1 MLNATERAIEMT
13 LRTSRSFILALSLS
27 AALSATAA
35 WAQSGGGVSVHTKT
49 VPSTRPA
56 PASAGQQPA
65 QATQPADATS
75 PAQKQ
80 GQPANLEQAPV
91 DQPAQ
96 DATPAPSAPQPQQA
110 GNPQQQNAAPN
121 IPPNPLGAGGGWS
134 SELSNAPVN
143 DGRFTGTPEQ
153 NATIQKI
160 NDYFNNMKNLE
171 GIFLQTEPDGKQK
184 KGKFHLERP
193 GKVRF
198 DYSLPS
204 RQKIISDGQYL
215 AIENHDLKTTDRYA
229 LESTPFRMLLTEK
242 VDLLN
247 DARVISLDPT
257 PDAMIVTLEDKKSDM
272 GGQIRLFFTWPEIQL
287 KEWLIT
293 DAQGLTTR
301 IELGDLELNKPA
313 DPKLFTFSKEL
324 GLPSFRGSPN

>member
-1 MLNATERAIEMT
+1 MLNATERAVEMT
-13 LRTSRSFILALSLS
+13 FNTSRSIILALSLS
-27 AALSATAA
+27 AVLSAPAA

-56 PASAGQQPA
+56 AAQAGQQPA
-65 QATQPADATS
+65 QATQPAQQ

-80 GQPANLEQAPV
+80 AQPANSVQATTPQPV
-91 DQPAQ
+91 QA
-96 DATPAPSAPQPQQA
+96 ATPAPSTPQPQPA
-110 GNPQQQNAAPN
+110 GNPQQQNAAPD

-134 SELSNAPVN
+134 PELSNAPVN
-143 DGRFTGTPEQ
+143 DGKFTGTPEQ
-153 NATIQKI
+153 IANVEKI
-160 NDYFNNMKNLE
+160 DNYFNTMKNLE

-184 KGKFHLERP
+184 KGKFYLERP

-204 RQKIISDGQYL
+204 KQKIISDGQYL

-257 PDAMIVTLEDKKSDM
+257 PDAMIITLEDKKSDM

-324 GLPSFRGSPN
+324 GLPSFKGSPN

>member
-1 MLNATERAIEMT
+1 MLNATERATEMT
-13 LRTSRSFILALSLS
+13 FKTSRSIILALSLS
-27 AALSATAA
+27 ASLSVPAV
-35 WAQSGGGVSVHTKT
+35 WAQTGGGVSVHTKT

-56 PASAGQQPA
+56 QAAQPTPAQPEQQQPA
-65 QATQPADATS
+65 QKQ
-75 PAQKQ
+75 PAQKE
-80 GQPANLEQAPV
+80 A
-91 DQPAQ
+91 QPAQ
-96 DATPAPSAPQPQQA
+96 PAAPAQPAQAANPTPNAQQPQQA
-110 GNPQQQNAAPN
+110 GQPQQNAAPN

-134 SELSNAPVN
+134 PEVNNAPVK

-153 NATIQKI
+153 IANVQKL

-171 GIFLQTEPDGKQK
+171 GLFLQTEPDGKQK
-184 KGKFHLERP
+184 KGKFFLERP

-198 DYSLPS
+198 DYSPPS
-204 RQKIISDGQYL
+204 KQKIISDGKYL
-215 AIENHDLKTTDRYA
+215 AIENHDLRTTDRYA

-242 VDLLN
+242 VDLMN

-257 PDAMIVTLEDKKSDM
+257 PDAMIITVEDKKSAM
-272 GGQIRLFFTWPEIQL
+272 GGQIRLFFAWPEIQL

-324 GLPSFRGSPN
+324 GLPSFKGSPN

>member
-1 MLNATERAIEMT
+1 MT
-13 LRTSRSFILALSLS
+13 LKTSRSIILALSLS
-27 AALSATAA
+27 ALLSAPAA

-56 PASAGQQPA
+56 PAQASQQPA
-65 QATQPADATS
+65 QAAQAQPTET

-80 GQPANLEQAPV
+80 AQPANSAQAPAA
-91 DQPAQ
+91 QPAQ
-96 DATPAPSAPQPQQA
+96 VAAPAPSASQPQQA
-110 GNPQQQNAAPN
+110 GSQQQQNAAPDV
-121 IPPNPLGAGGGWS
+121 PPNPLGAGGGWS
-134 SELSNAPVN
+134 SELSDAPVK
-143 DGRFTGTPEQ
+143 DGKFTGTPEQ
-153 NATIQKI
+153 IANVQKI
-160 NDYFNNMKNLE
+160 NDFFNAMKNLE
-171 GIFLQTEPDGKQK
+171 GIFLQTDPDGKQK

-193 GKVRF
+193 GKLRF

-204 RQKIISDGQYL
+204 KQKIISDGEYL
-215 AIENHDLKTTDRYA
+215 AIENHDLRTTDRYA
-229 LESTPFRMLLTEK
+229 LESTPFRMLLTK
-242 VDLLN
+242 TVDLLN
-247 DARVISLDPT
+247 DARIISLDPT
-257 PDAMIVTLEDKKSDM
+257 PDAMIITLEDKQSDR

-324 GLPSFRGSPN
+324 GLPSFRN